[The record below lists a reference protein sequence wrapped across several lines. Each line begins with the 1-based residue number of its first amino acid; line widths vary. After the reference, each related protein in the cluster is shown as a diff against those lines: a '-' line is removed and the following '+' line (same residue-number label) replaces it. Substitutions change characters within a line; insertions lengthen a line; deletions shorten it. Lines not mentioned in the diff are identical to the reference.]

1 MRRSGAP
8 GASARP
14 IIGLIQAGSDAG
26 QLHYAFKS
34 LAERLKSELY
44 FQKQLKKAT
53 ITPGVIIAVLTGAF
67 IVSQVKIVPQ
77 VEEMLN
83 GVSAK
88 PDGMTA
94 ISFKVSHF
102 TQAVWPVFVISVIAI
117 AVTIVRSAKVR
128 NLILGFTM
136 SKWRLLR
143 LLIMSL
149 RQMTFISTIK
159 LLHSNGINLAK
170 SIRVSAN
177 SVRNTP
183 FYAGT
188 ARAPPTNTR
197 TPACRSPPLSRNTP
211 RWTRRSPTCSPSARN
226 PPRSTAQLEMLCEMY
241 EEDSQNHMNAFSA
254 AISFIVL
261 IIAVGLIAAVFVGTF
276 LPIFLM
282 GPKMMQSGHLILL
295 RHATHPIRPLA
306 AREVRLR
313 DFTSRHCV
321 RRNRFRPGSAPSNCP
336 RRPGK
341 RYKHLFIAGSS
352 KAADELIRQLKEN
365 SQMYTTQVVDREAW
379 YVPFIAPKE
388 KSVTWWLFSVA
399 VISTSAFFA
408 LLYLKGLVEDPEFR
422 KNFME
427 AIEIMKG

>member
-1 MRRSGAP
+1 MTSATTTARTDASNSSATGKGAAAPKGLFASLNQPKKVKEFKKKELVDMFRGLGSMLRAQINTADALKYYSHGLPNKAMVDALMRIREDITAGINVHEAFRRTGRFSETV
-8 GASARP
+8 
-14 IIGLIQAGSDAG
+14 IGLIQAGSDAG

-44 FQKQLKKAT
+44 FQKQIKKAT

-117 AVTIVRSAKVR
+117 AVTIARSAKVR

-183 FYAGT
+183 FYQELRDAADKYEHSGV
-188 ARAPPTNTR
+188 
-197 TPACRSPPLSRNTP
+197 PLSTAFAKY
-211 RWTRRSPTCSPSARN
+211 TSVDAQVTHMLAIGEKSA
-226 PPRSTAQLEMLCEMY
+226 SIDAQLEMLCEMY
-241 EEDSQNHMNAFSA
+241 EEDSQNHMNSFSA

-261 IIAVGLIAAVFVGTF
+261 VIAVSLIAAVFVGTF

-282 GPKMMQSGHLILL
+282 GPKMMQS
-295 RHATHPIRPLA
+295 
-306 AREVRLR
+306 
-313 DFTSRHCV
+313 
-321 RRNRFRPGSAPSNCP
+321 
-336 RRPGK
+336 
-341 RYKHLFIAGSS
+341 AG
-352 KAADELIRQLKEN
+352 
-365 SQMYTTQVVDREAW
+365 
-379 YVPFIAPKE
+379 
-388 KSVTWWLFSVA
+388 
-399 VISTSAFFA
+399 
-408 LLYLKGLVEDPEFR
+408 
-422 KNFME
+422 
-427 AIEIMKG
+427 

>member
-1 MRRSGAP
+1 MTSATATAPTAAKPAAPKGLLASLNQPKKPREFSKKELVDMFRGLGSMLRAQINTADALKYYSHGLPNKGMVDAMMRIREDINSGMNVHEAFRRT
-8 GASARP
+8 GRFSET

-34 LAERLKSELY
+34 LAERLKSELF

-53 ITPGVIIAVLTGAF
+53 ITPGVIIGVLTGAF

-83 GVSAK
+83 GVNAK

-102 TQAVWPVFVISVIAI
+102 TQATWPVFIIGVVAL
-117 AVTIVRSAKVR
+117 AVVIVRSAKVR

-136 SKWRLLR
+136 SRWRLLR

-183 FYAGT
+183 FYDELREAADKYENSGV
-188 ARAPPTNTR
+188 
-197 TPACRSPPLSRNTP
+197 PLSTAFAKY
-211 RWTRRSPTCSPSARN
+211 TSVDAQVTHMLAIGEKSASLDN
-226 PPRSTAQLEMLCEMY
+226 QLEMLCEMY
-241 EEDSQNHMNAFSA
+241 EEDSQNHMNSFSA
-254 AISFIVL
+254 AISFLVL
-261 IIAVGLIAAVFVGTF
+261 LIAVGLIAAVFIGTF

-282 GPKMMQSGHLILL
+282 GPKMMQSGI
-295 RHATHPIRPLA
+295 
-306 AREVRLR
+306 
-313 DFTSRHCV
+313 
-321 RRNRFRPGSAPSNCP
+321 
-336 RRPGK
+336 
-341 RYKHLFIAGSS
+341 
-352 KAADELIRQLKEN
+352 
-365 SQMYTTQVVDREAW
+365 
-379 YVPFIAPKE
+379 
-388 KSVTWWLFSVA
+388 
-399 VISTSAFFA
+399 
-408 LLYLKGLVEDPEFR
+408 
-422 KNFME
+422 
-427 AIEIMKG
+427 